1 VAKQKQPSGWA
12 GFINLDKSAGVSSG
26 DCVYALRK
34 LLKERRIGHGG
45 TLDPAAIGVL
55 PIAVGPMTRLLNY
68 LPTGKAYRATIRFGL
83 TTTTDDLEGETLTD
97 QPGVPLAQVDVEA
110 CLPDFCGDLLQVPPI
125 YSAIH
130 KDGQRLYDLARQ
142 GNAPS
147 LEELTPRPVRIES
160 LILREWRIGTYP
172 EAVIDVECSTGTYI
186 RSIARD
192 LGAKLGCGGT
202 LAHLERTRSGQFRRE
217 QSISLETINQQLEAG
232 TFRLIGPES
241 ALNHLPKCLLDDQQV
256 AFWKNG
262 RPFPWNRQEGTV
274 QVWSAED
281 RFLGIAKISAE
292 ILLPE
297 IVLNI
302 LG

>member
-1 VAKQKQPSGWA
+1 MVKRKQPSGWA
-12 GFINLDKSAGVSSG
+12 GFINLDKPAGMSSG

-34 LLKERRIGHGG
+34 LLQERRIGHGG

-83 TTTTDDLEGETLTD
+83 TTATDDLEGEVLTESPVVD
-97 QPGVPLAQVDVEA
+97 LTQADIEAQLSA
-110 CLPDFCGDLLQVPPI
+110 FCGDILQVPPI

-142 GNAPS
+142 GNAPT
-147 LEELTPRPVRIES
+147 LEELTPRQVRIES
-160 LILREWRIGTYP
+160 LILREWRSGAYP

-192 LGAKLGCGGT
+192 LGVKLGCGGT

-217 QSISLETINQQLEAG
+217 HSISLEAIKQELEAK
-232 TFRLIGPES
+232 TFQLIGPDV
-241 ALNHLPKCLLDDQQV
+241 ALSHLPKCTLDDQQF

-262 RPFPWNRQEGTV
+262 RAFPWGSEENIV
-274 QVWSAED
+274 QVWSPEHQ
-281 RFLGIAKISAE
+281 FVGIGKVKDEVLSPVVV
-292 ILLPE
+292 LLPE
-297 IVLNI
+297 F
-302 LG
+302 

>member
-12 GFINLDKSAGVSSG
+12 GFINLDKPAGVSSG

-83 TTTTDDLEGETLTD
+83 TTATDDLEGEVLTRNPVTNLS
-97 QPGVPLAQVDVEA
+97 QAQVEA

-147 LEELTPRPVRIES
+147 LEELTPRPVRIER
-160 LILREWRIGTYP
+160 LILREWRSGEYP
-172 EAVIDVECSTGTYI
+172 EALIDVECSTGTYI

-217 QSISLETINQQLEAG
+217 HSISLETIAQQLEAG
-232 TFRLIGPES
+232 IFRLIGPES
-241 ALNHLPKCLLDDQQV
+241 ALSHLSTCILNAQQV

-262 RPFPWNRQEGTV
+262 RAFAWSREEGTM
-274 QVWSAED
+274 QVWSPEN
-281 RFLGIAKISAE
+281 RFLGVGQCKDEMLS
-292 ILLPE
+292 PV
-297 IVLNI
+297 IVVNI
-302 LG
+302 PD

>member
-12 GFINLDKSAGVSSG
+12 GFINLDKPAGVSSG

-68 LPTGKAYRATIRFGL
+68 LPTGKAYQATIRFGL
-83 TTTTDDLEGETLTD
+83 TTATDDLEGEVLTRNPIAALS
-97 QPGVPLAQVDVEA
+97 QTQVEA

-160 LILREWRIGTYP
+160 LVLREWRSGEYP
-172 EAVIDVECSTGTYI
+172 EAVMDVECSTGTYI

-202 LAHLERTRSGQFRRE
+202 LAHLVRTRSGQFQRE
-217 QSISLETINQQLEAG
+217 YSISLETIAQQLEAG

-241 ALNHLPKCLLDDQQV
+241 ALSHLSTCILDDQKS
-256 AFWKNG
+256 AFWRNG
-262 RPFPWNRQEGTV
+262 RAFAWGAEENTV
-274 QVWSAED
+274 QVWSFD
-281 RFLGIAKISAE
+281 RHFLGIGKINAE
-292 ILLPE
+292 ILSPE
-297 IVLNI
+297 VVLHI
-302 LG
+302 PS

>member
-12 GFINLDKSAGVSSG
+12 GFINLDKPAGVSSG

-83 TTTTDDLEGETLTD
+83 TTTTDDLEGDTLID
-97 QPGVPLAQVDVEA
+97 QPGVQLSQTDVEA
-110 CLPDFCGDLLQVPPI
+110 FLPDFCGDLLQVPPI

-142 GNAPS
+142 GKAPS

-160 LILREWRIGTYP
+160 LVMCEWRSGDYP

-217 QSISLETINQQLEAG
+217 QSISLETINHQLEAG
-232 TFRLIGPES
+232 TFQLIGPES
-241 ALNHLPKCLLDDQQV
+241 ALSHLSTCILDDQQV

-262 RPFPWNRQEGTV
+262 RAFLWSRGEGTV
-274 QVWSAED
+274 QVWSPEN
-281 RFLGIAKISAE
+281 RFLGIGQCNDEMLSPAIVVNISD
-292 ILLPE
+292 
-297 IVLNI
+297 
-302 LG
+302 